1 MTWEA
6 QIAVAFLAD
15 LVFGDPR
22 WFPHPVKAIG
32 RFAMALEAPMRR
44 TIPHAKWAGSATA
57 GIVVGTTAL
66 AAWALLTT
74 AGHAFAWLR
83 DAVSVLLLYTCFAG
97 RDLADHAMAVSGAL
111 AHGDIGLARNRVA
124 RMVGRDTAPLDE
136 PGIVRA
142 TVESVAE
149 NTVDGVTAPLFFAF
163 AGGPVLALA
172 YKAVSTLDSTFGYK
186 NERYLDFGWAS
197 AKLDDLAAW
206 IPARITFPAIAV
218 AALVTGNHPRAAWSL
233 GLRDCRNH
241 ASPNAGWSEAA
252 FAGALGVQL
261 GGPLSRRGQVIG
273 MPQMGEPRESLQ
285 RRHIRRAV
293 VLMAMTSVL
302 VLALGFAMRKGIAL
316 LCNIRHGC

>member
-15 LVFGDPR
+15 LLFGDPR

-44 TIPHAKWAGSATA
+44 TIPHARWAGVATA

-66 AAWALLTT
+66 AAWALLET
-74 AGHAFAWLR
+74 AGHALPWLR
-83 DAVSVLLLYTCFAG
+83 DAMSVLLLYTCFAG

-124 RMVGRDTAPLDE
+124 RMVGRDTASLDE

-149 NTVDGVTAPLFFAF
+149 NTVDGVTAPLLFAF

-186 NERYLDFGWAS
+186 SQRYLYFGWAS
-197 AKLDDLAAW
+197 ARLDDLLAW
-206 IPARITFPAIAV
+206 IPARITFPIIAL
-218 AALVTGNHPRAAWSL
+218 AALVAGGNLRGAWRL
-233 GLRDCRNH
+233 GLRDCRKH

-261 GGPLSRRGQVIG
+261 GGPLSRRGRVIE
-273 MPQMGEPRESLQ
+273 MPEMGEPRESLQ
-285 RRHIRRAV
+285 RRHVRRAV
-293 VLMAMTSVL
+293 VLMALTSVL
-302 VLALGFAMRKGIAL
+302 VAAMGFAVRKGIAL
-316 LCNIRHGC
+316 L